1 MPFHPIL
8 EDPVLRLP
16 ILGKTYV
23 VQSPN
28 AATGLWVQSMMSAAQ
43 LTRAGFEVDS
53 ADARLVLEDDD
64 ERNLYERVLG
74 DTYDELV
81 ADAVKWPHIQR
92 AGKAALLW
100 IHRGEEAA
108 ELFWN
113 GGSADPKA
121 SDPEADESTA
131 SEAPPA

>member
-121 SDPEADESTA
+121 PDPEADESTA